1 MHGLFNILCHI
12 NHIHKILL
20 FLCLHPFIRRLV
32 VMSRRSTSRFRLGDY
47 TFNAHS
53 TLLLPVIHIVLI
65 AFRIL
70 FGSIIYMCVCM
81 YVCMYIYI
89 SEHCGAKQS
98 LHLFTKANS
107 IYEFGQAV
115 SSSVSGL
122 SWTYYKHK
130 LCKILNVFWEILF
143 CFHEPAKFS
152 VCLVTRTISAVYK
165 KTLTVKC
172 FVVFVNYCAHRQN
185 VYPILTN
192 RVVHVEVTGTVPVGY
207 IAVECDVTLFTVE
220 QKKLRIRHYYV
231 Y

>member
-81 YVCMYIYI
+81 CVCIYI
-89 SEHCGAKQS
+89 FLSTVELSKV
-98 LHLFTKANS
+98 F
-107 IYEFGQAV
+107 I
-115 SSSVSGL
+115 SSQKLIPFMSSTRQYPRQYLDWVEL
-122 SWTYYKHK
+122 TINTNYVKYWTF
-130 LCKILNVFWEILF
+130 LRNLILF
-143 CFHEPAKFS
+143 PWTSKIFHMS
-152 VCLVTRTISAVYK
+152 R
-165 KTLTVKC
+165 
-172 FVVFVNYCAHRQN
+172 
-185 VYPILTN
+185 YPRN
-192 RVVHVEVTGTVPVGY
+192 
-207 IAVECDVTLFTVE
+207 
-220 QKKLRIRHYYV
+220 IRRL
-231 Y
+231 